1 MADDVYRPKKSNE
14 DGDAKNPQAST
25 SPTEGGDPL
34 ANVKAMQDAAQAD
47 RDVADGAEASKPT
60 PLQQNPDMPFQV
72 SGNVPPAFQQ
82 AVQQKQRSTN
92 TPNESSSQSPQH
104 SQMDD
109 MRTQRAV
116 PPIPDRTSNLR
127 IQGSEALE
135 DLLQQLSSNHVW
147 EEIELPSKGKFYE
160 NLDAT
165 VNLRPMTGEEEQIL
179 ATPRFIRKGQAIDM
193 IFQRCIRENVDTEE
207 LLSIDRTF
215 ILIYLRGIS
224 YTPEYDVEI
233 KCSSCDTKFNTVI
246 DLNSLEVESCPE
258 TFDEKSLKGVLPTSG
273 FDYKFKLATGG
284 DEQAVSNYREK
295 RIRMF
300 GDQSEDDTLLYR
312 TAVLL
317 EHVERVSDTKELVML
332 LKRLPISDVSHL
344 RNQINEPPFGVNTDV
359 GLVCPSCME
368 EFTVDLP
375 LEANFFF
382 PRKKKEE
389 TQA

>member
-14 DGDAKNPQAST
+14 GGDAKNPQAST
-25 SPTEGGDPL
+25 SSTEGGDPL
-34 ANVKAMQDAAQAD
+34 AGVKAMQEAAQAD

-60 PLQQNPDMPFQV
+60 PLQKNVDAPFQV
-72 SGNVPPAFQQ
+72 SGNIPPAFQQ
-82 AVQQKQRSTN
+82 AVKQKRGGDEN
-92 TPNESSSQSPQH
+92 SSQSPQH

-109 MRTQRAV
+109 MRTQRAA
-116 PPIPDRTSNLR
+116 PPIPQQTSNLR

-135 DLLQQLSSNHVW
+135 DLLQKLSSNHVW

-258 TFDEKSLKGVLPTSG
+258 TFSEKSLKGVLPTSG
-273 FDYKFKLATGG
+273 FDYKFRLATGG

-389 TQA
+389 IQA